1 MLIFDY
7 EFSSD
12 DDDFGLLSASVE
24 TPDFSGNNRAYVQ
37 WQDLLDL
44 EADLARFPISAN
56 DPVLAE
62 WGFGEQRVD
71 VPVTR
76 LSIAPA
82 GPAGDLLA
90 EITLANWDHPE
101 RNLRTTFR
109 TDYPAL
115 ARFREAIG
123 TMIRDRSTNAVL
135 AGYRGAQD

>member
-12 DDDFGLLSASVE
+12 DDDFGSLSAAVE

-37 WQDLLDL
+37 WQDLLNL

-56 DPVLAE
+56 DPVVAE
-62 WGFGEQRVD
+62 WGFREQHVD

-82 GPAGDLLA
+82 GTAGDLLA

-115 ARFREAIG
+115 ARFREAIS

-135 AGYRGAQD
+135 AGYRLVQD